1 MAAAGAA
8 AAAGLSGGESFT
20 KLKLAGGRADG
31 CVRLFAPARF
41 GGLSLFTYSTA
52 GPGPAEA
59 GAVDP
64 NLAAAGPGARGAA
77 AGAQARGSEAE
88 GPTVVA
94 DEGAAAEPRSVGGA
108 RGVEA
113 VLRPRTETAE
123 FFYLKGVP
131 LVSNHRSGQSPH
143 TRERR
148 SPSPNGL
155 RT

>member
-1 MAAAGAA
+1 M
-8 AAAGLSGGESFT
+8 
-20 KLKLAGGRADG
+20 
-31 CVRLFAPARF
+31 FAPARF

-59 GAVDP
+59 GTVDP
-64 NLAAAGPGARGAA
+64 NLAAAGPGVTGAA

-113 VLRPRTETAE
+113 VLRPRNAAGGGGSSVDSGVWFAAASGGAVEAAATAAVE
-123 FFYLKGVP
+123 LGDGSFGTTAGCSVE
-131 LVSNHRSGQSPH
+131 NGQ
-143 TRERR
+143 
-148 SPSPNGL
+148 G
-155 RT
+155 